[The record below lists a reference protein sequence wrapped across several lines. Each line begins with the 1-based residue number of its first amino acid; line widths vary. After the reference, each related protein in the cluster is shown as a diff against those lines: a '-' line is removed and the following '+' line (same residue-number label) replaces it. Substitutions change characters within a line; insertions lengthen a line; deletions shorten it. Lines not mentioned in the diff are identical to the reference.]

1 MAACISWANLATL
14 PPEKRNL
21 FLHEYAHHQLFGLSG
36 GTGSV
41 SNVGSGV
48 LALNVPPPSSK
59 VAKHGQ
65 SGWIIT
71 RQVRGKH
78 CFWVEP

>member
-1 MAACISWANLATL
+1 MNMLTTSSLVYL
-14 PPEKRNL
+14 EELVL
-21 FLHEYAHHQLFGLSG
+21 F
-36 GTGSV
+36 